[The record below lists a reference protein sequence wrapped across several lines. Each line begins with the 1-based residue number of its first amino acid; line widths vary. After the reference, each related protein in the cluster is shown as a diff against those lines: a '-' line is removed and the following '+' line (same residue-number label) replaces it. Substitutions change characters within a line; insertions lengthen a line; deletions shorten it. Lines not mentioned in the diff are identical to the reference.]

1 VIAANQVIRA
11 ADLDSVPAATVERD
25 YILAH
30 VLTAIVKR
38 DTDARMIFKGGTA
51 MRLCY
56 FEDYRYSADLDFSLV
71 GDLTTNDA
79 LTIVSDALDHCVEA
93 IGLPT
98 LLLNDQAPA
107 RIEYVGPL
115 NHKPRR
121 LKLDLAA
128 DELVEETT
136 TEPIF
141 KRYADQESSSCPV
154 YTLDEM
160 GAEKLRCVLQRLQ
173 CRDLYDLHELLITRE
188 LDLDLIWPVFE
199 RKSRHRGLDP
209 TTVADR
215 LRSNLPRYEQRW
227 DIELSEH
234 VQGGPPHFDGVARAV
249 RRVLRPFTQ

>member
-1 VIAANQVIRA
+1 MIAANQVIRA

-30 VLTAIVKR
+30 VLTAIVRR
-38 DTDARMIFKGGTA
+38 DTRAQMVFKGGTA

-71 GDLTTNDA
+71 GGLTTDDA
-79 LTIVSDALDHCVEA
+79 LAIVRNALDDCMEA
-93 IGLPT
+93 IGLPS
-98 LLLNDQAPA
+98 LSLNDQAPP

-115 NHKPRR
+115 HHKPRR

-136 TEPIF
+136 IEPIVE
-141 KRYADQESSSCPV
+141 RYADQEPSSCPV

-173 CRDLYDLHELLITRE
+173 CRDLYDLHELFLTRE
-188 LDLDLIWPVFE
+188 LDLNPIWPAFE

-209 TTVADR
+209 TTFTDR
-215 LRSNLPRYEQRW
+215 LKSNLPRYEQRW
-227 DIELSEH
+227 DVELSEH
-234 VQGGPPHFDGVARAV
+234 VQGGPPHFDGLERAV